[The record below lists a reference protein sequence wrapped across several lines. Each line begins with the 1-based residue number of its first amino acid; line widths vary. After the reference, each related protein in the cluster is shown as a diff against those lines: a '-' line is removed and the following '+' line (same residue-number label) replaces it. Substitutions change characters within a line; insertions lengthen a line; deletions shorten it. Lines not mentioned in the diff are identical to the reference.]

1 MEKKTIGAFIAVLRK
16 SKGMT
21 QKELG
26 EVLGVSD
33 KAISRWERDE
43 CAPDISMIPVIADL
57 FGVTADELLRGEKAA
72 GAITPA
78 AEIKSER
85 TAKYLIRT
93 TVTRFRTKSLIAFGT
108 AAVGLTLAAVLNY
121 GVLRAYLAFGIALI
135 FLIVSTVC
143 EIVFAVNAVSSLTL
157 DDEENDQI
165 GQGKATVI
173 RTAALILGFN
183 LAAVLACVPLLF
195 AGNAYYG
202 LLFST
207 WGVYGLAGF
216 ALGGLLAFAVYQAVR
231 PSLLPK
237 IASEKNAVRIAN
249 AKLAKKIT
257 VITLI
262 VMLLTGAVQLGLAT
276 ADFTLYT
283 KGTYFENLD
292 EFVAFMET
300 PYSGETVTMQ
310 AGGDSVSIAVI
321 EEPISGDESYEDCYQ
336 DELIDEDGNFL
347 CAFSNRNESVRRYDV
362 KKNSDG
368 SIGVRV
374 YTHDDYYE
382 ASRRKT
388 ILNFCFILLYFAE
401 IVAALLIYLKKKN
414 RRISED
420 L

>member
-57 FGVTADELLRGEKAA
+57 FGVTADELLRGEKTT
-72 GAITPA
+72 GEITPA

-108 AAVGLTLAAVLNY
+108 AAVGLILAAVLNY

-135 FLIVSTVC
+135 FLIVSAVC
-143 EIVFAVNAVSSLTL
+143 EVVFAVNSVSSLTL

-173 RTAALILGFN
+173 KTAALILGFN

-195 AGNAYYG
+195 AGNAYCG
-202 LLFST
+202 LWLST
-207 WGVYGLAGF
+207 WGVYGLLGF
-216 ALGGLLAFAVYQAVR
+216 ALGALLAFAVYQIVR

-237 IASEKNAVRIAN
+237 MSEEKNPIHIAN

-257 VITLI
+257 IVTLI

-300 PYSGETVTMQ
+300 PYYGEPITMTID
-310 AGGDSVSIAVI
+310 GESDNIAVI
-321 EEPISGDESYEDCYQ
+321 EEPISGDESYEDSYQ
-336 DELIDEDGNFL
+336 DELIDEDGNIL

-362 KKNSDG
+362 KTNSDG

-382 ASRRKT
+382 ASRHKT

-414 RRISED
+414 RRISEN

>member
-33 KAISRWERDE
+33 KAVSRWERDE

-57 FGVTADELLRGEKAA
+57 FGVTADELLRGEKAT
-72 GAITPA
+72 GEITPA
-78 AEIKSER
+78 AGIKSER

-93 TVTRFRTKSLIAFGT
+93 SVTRFKTKSIIAFGI
-108 AAVGLTLAAVLNY
+108 AAVGLILAAVLNY

-135 FLIVSTVC
+135 FLIVSAVC
-143 EIVFAVNAVSSLTL
+143 EIVFAVNALSSLTL

-165 GQGKATVI
+165 DQGKATVI
-173 RTAALILGFN
+173 KTAALILGFN
-183 LAAVLACVPLLF
+183 LAGTLSCVPLLF
-195 AGNAYYG
+195 AGNAYCG
-202 LLFST
+202 LWLST
-207 WGVYGLAGF
+207 WGVYGLLGF
-216 ALGGLLAFAVYQAVR
+216 ALGALLAFAVYQIVR

-237 IASEKNAVRIAN
+237 MAEEKNPIHVAN

-257 VITLI
+257 VVTLI

-300 PYSGETVTMQ
+300 PYYGETMTMTID
-310 AGGDSVSIAVI
+310 GESDNIAVI
-321 EEPISGDESYEDCYQ
+321 EEPVSGDESYEDCYQ
-336 DELIDEDGNFL
+336 DELTDEDGNLL
-347 CAFSNRNESVRRYDV
+347 CRFSNRNESVRRYDV
-362 KKNSDG
+362 KTNPDG

-382 ASRRKT
+382 SSRRKT
-388 ILNFCFILLYFAE
+388 ILNFCFILLYLAE
-401 IVAALLIYLKKKN
+401 ILAALLIYQKKKN
-414 RRISED
+414 RKNQVD